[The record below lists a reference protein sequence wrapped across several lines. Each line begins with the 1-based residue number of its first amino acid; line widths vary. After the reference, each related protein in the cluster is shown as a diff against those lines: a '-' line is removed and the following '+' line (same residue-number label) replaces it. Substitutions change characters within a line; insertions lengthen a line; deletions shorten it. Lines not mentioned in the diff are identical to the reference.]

1 MEIEYVFTF
10 AGFMPKHE
18 LTPIGTFS
26 NGDESINQTRTHMKQ
41 HIYKSEFISGPEATE
56 RQDRLF
62 VADLK
67 YAVDQGYEYIS
78 MSDGKVFSID
88 PDGQTLTEVDLTEAE
103 LQEFAKIHAELKQ
116 AVADELDED
125 DEEYCKNCHNLM
137 LIDDIINNTL
147 TSTDDI
153 TPQQADTLVKLAQ
166 LKHLL
171 VNIN

>member
-1 MEIEYVFTF
+1 MVEHIFTF

-88 PDGQTLTEVDLTEAE
+88 PAGQTLTEVDLTEAE

-116 AVADELDED
+116 VIENELD
-125 DEEYCKNCHNLM
+125 DEEDDYCINCHNLM
-137 LIDDIINNTL
+137 MIDKIINNTL
-147 TSTDDI
+147 RVEEPL
-153 TPQQADTLVKLAQ
+153 TPQQADTLIKLAQ
-166 LKHLL
+166 LKTLL

>member
-1 MEIEYVFTF
+1 MVEHIFTF

-62 VADLK
+62 KADLD
-67 YAVDQGYEYIS
+67 YAIDQGYEYIS

-88 PDGQTLTEVDLTEAE
+88 PDEESLTEVDLTEEE

-116 AVADELDED
+116 VIEDELDED

-153 TPQQADTLVKLAQ
+153 TPQQADTMYRLAQ

-171 VNIN
+171 ASIH

>member
-1 MEIEYVFTF
+1 
-10 AGFMPKHE
+10 
-18 LTPIGTFS
+18 
-26 NGDESINQTRTHMKQ
+26 MKQ
-41 HIYKSEFISGPEATE
+41 HIYKSEFIAGPEATE

-62 VADLK
+62 TADLD
-67 YAVDQGYEYIS
+67 YAIDQGYNYIS

-88 PDGQTLTEVDLTEAE
+88 VEDNSLTEVDLTEEE

-116 AVADELDED
+116 VIEDEMYED
-125 DEEYCKNCHNLM
+125 AEDRDEYCKNCHNLM

>member
-1 MEIEYVFTF
+1 
-10 AGFMPKHE
+10 
-18 LTPIGTFS
+18 
-26 NGDESINQTRTHMKQ
+26 MKQ
-41 HIYKSEFISGPEATE
+41 HIYKSEFIAGPEATE

-62 VADLK
+62 AADLD
-67 YAVDQGYEYIS
+67 YAIDQGYNYIS

-88 PDGQTLTEVDLTEAE
+88 VEDNSLTEVDLTEEE
-103 LQEFAKIHAELKQ
+103 LQEFAKIYAELKQ
-116 AVADELDED
+116 AVTDELDDD
-125 DEEYCKNCHNLM
+125 DEEYCINCHNLM

>member
-1 MEIEYVFTF
+1 
-10 AGFMPKHE
+10 
-18 LTPIGTFS
+18 
-26 NGDESINQTRTHMKQ
+26 MKQ
-41 HIYKSEFISGPEATE
+41 HIYKSEFITRPEATE

-62 VADLK
+62 AADLD
-67 YAVDQGYEYIS
+67 YAIDQGYEYIS

-88 PDGQTLTEVDLTEAE
+88 TEDNSLTEVDLTEEE

-116 AVADELDED
+116 AIENELDED

-153 TPQQADTLVKLAQ
+153 TPQQADTMYRLAQ

-171 VNIN
+171 ASIH

>member
-1 MEIEYVFTF
+1 MVEHIFTF

-41 HIYKSEFISGPEATE
+41 HIYKSEFITGPEATE

-88 PDGQTLTEVDLTEAE
+88 LDGQTLTEVDLTEAE

-116 AVADELDED
+116 VIENELD
-125 DEEYCKNCHNLM
+125 DEEDDYCINCHNLM
-137 LIDDIINNTL
+137 MIDKIINNTL
-147 TSTDDI
+147 RVEEPL
-153 TPQQADTLVKLAQ
+153 TPQQADTLYRLAQ
-166 LKHLL
+166 IKQVLSSIH
-171 VNIN
+171 

>member
-1 MEIEYVFTF
+1 MVEYIFTF

-41 HIYKSEFISGPEATE
+41 HIYKSEFIAGPGATE

-62 VADLK
+62 NADLK
-67 YAVDQGYEYIS
+67 YAIDQGYEYIS
-78 MSDGKVFSID
+78 MFDGKVFSID
-88 PDGQTLTEVDLTEAE
+88 TEDNSLTEVDLTEKE

-116 AVADELDED
+116 AIENELDED

-153 TPQQADTLVKLAQ
+153 TPQQADTMYRLAQ

-171 VNIN
+171 ASIH

>member
-1 MEIEYVFTF
+1 
-10 AGFMPKHE
+10 
-18 LTPIGTFS
+18 
-26 NGDESINQTRTHMKQ
+26 MKQ
-41 HIYKSEFISGPEATE
+41 HIYKSEFITGPEATE

-62 VADLK
+62 KADLD
-67 YAVDQGYEYIS
+67 YAIDQGYEYIS

-88 PDGQTLTEVDLTEAE
+88 TEDNSLTEVDLTEEE

-116 AVADELDED
+116 AIENELDED

-153 TPQQADTLVKLAQ
+153 TPQQADTMYRLAQ

-171 VNIN
+171 ASIH

>member
-41 HIYKSEFISGPEATE
+41 HIYKSEFITGPEATE

>member
-1 MEIEYVFTF
+1 
-10 AGFMPKHE
+10 
-18 LTPIGTFS
+18 
-26 NGDESINQTRTHMKQ
+26 MKQ
-41 HIYKSEFISGPEATE
+41 HIYKSEFITGPNATE

-62 VADLK
+62 AADLG
-67 YAVDQGYEYIS
+67 YAIDQGYEYIS

-88 PDGQTLTEVDLTEAE
+88 TEDNSLTEVDLTEEE

-116 AVADELDED
+116 VIEDELDED

-153 TPQQADTLVKLAQ
+153 TPQQADTMYRLAQ

-171 VNIN
+171 ASIH

>member
-1 MEIEYVFTF
+1 
-10 AGFMPKHE
+10 
-18 LTPIGTFS
+18 
-26 NGDESINQTRTHMKQ
+26 MKQ
-41 HIYKSEFISGPEATE
+41 HIYKSEFIAGPNATE

-62 VADLK
+62 TADLK
-67 YAVDQGYEYIS
+67 YAIDQGYEYIS

-88 PDGQTLTEVDLTEAE
+88 TENNSLTEVDLTEEE

-116 AVADELDED
+116 AIEEELDDED
-125 DEEYCKNCHNLM
+125 DDYCKNCHNLM

-153 TPQQADTLVKLAQ
+153 TPQQADTMYRLAQ

-171 VNIN
+171 ASTH

>member
-1 MEIEYVFTF
+1 
-10 AGFMPKHE
+10 
-18 LTPIGTFS
+18 
-26 NGDESINQTRTHMKQ
+26 MKQ

-62 VADLK
+62 KADLD
-67 YAVDQGYEYIS
+67 YAIDQGYEYIS

-88 PDGQTLTEVDLTEAE
+88 PDGQTLTEVDLTEEE

-153 TPQQADTLVKLAQ
+153 TPQQADTMYRLAQ

-171 VNIN
+171 ASIH

>member
-1 MEIEYVFTF
+1 
-10 AGFMPKHE
+10 
-18 LTPIGTFS
+18 
-26 NGDESINQTRTHMKQ
+26 MKQ
-41 HIYKSEFISGPEATE
+41 HIYKSEFIAGPEATE

-62 VADLK
+62 KADLD
-67 YAVDQGYEYIS
+67 YAIDQGYEYIS

-88 PDGQTLTEVDLTEAE
+88 SDEQSLTEVDITEAE

-116 AVADELDED
+116 VIED

-171 VNIN
+171 VNIH

>member
-1 MEIEYVFTF
+1 
-10 AGFMPKHE
+10 
-18 LTPIGTFS
+18 
-26 NGDESINQTRTHMKQ
+26 MKQ

-62 VADLK
+62 KADLD
-67 YAVDQGYEYIS
+67 YAIDQGYEYIS

-88 PDGQTLTEVDLTEAE
+88 TEDNSLTEVDLTEEE

-116 AVADELDED
+116 SIEDELDDED
-125 DEEYCKNCHNLM
+125 GEYCKNCHNLM

-153 TPQQADTLVKLAQ
+153 TPQQADTMYRLAQ

-171 VNIN
+171 ASIH

>member
-1 MEIEYVFTF
+1 
-10 AGFMPKHE
+10 
-18 LTPIGTFS
+18 
-26 NGDESINQTRTHMKQ
+26 MKQ
-41 HIYKSEFISGPEATE
+41 HIYKSEFITGPEATE

-62 VADLK
+62 QADLD
-67 YAVDQGYEYIS
+67 YAIDQGYEYIS

-88 PDGQTLTEVDLTEAE
+88 SDEQSLTEVDLTEDE

-147 TSTDDI
+147 SITDDI
-153 TPQQADTLVKLAQ
+153 TPQQADTMYRLAQ

-171 VNIN
+171 ASIH

>member
-1 MEIEYVFTF
+1 MVEHIFTF

-41 HIYKSEFISGPEATE
+41 HIYKSEFIAGPNATE
-56 RQDRLF
+56 RQERLF
-62 VADLK
+62 KADLD
-67 YAVDQGYEYIS
+67 YAIDQGYNYIS

-88 PDGQTLTEVDLTEAE
+88 SDEQSLTEVDLTEDE

-116 AVADELDED
+116 VIENELD
-125 DEEYCKNCHNLM
+125 DEEDDYCINCHNLM
-137 LIDDIINNTL
+137 MIDKIINNTL
-147 TSTDDI
+147 RVEEPL
-153 TPQQADTLVKLAQ
+153 TPQQADTLIKLAQ
-166 LKHLL
+166 LKTLL